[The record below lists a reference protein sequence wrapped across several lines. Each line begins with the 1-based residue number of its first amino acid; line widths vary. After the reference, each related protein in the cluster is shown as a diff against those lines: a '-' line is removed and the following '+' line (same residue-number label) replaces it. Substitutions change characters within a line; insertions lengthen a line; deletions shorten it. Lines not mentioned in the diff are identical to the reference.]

1 MTAAADL
8 HRIQAY
14 LRVAAPRGR
23 DAEKIG
29 PFLATVNRDTD
40 NPYLNYAIPD
50 DDASPSPSEIDAL
63 VAAYRA
69 RDRTPRLEYIPSIAP
84 DVEPALR
91 VARFEVESRTPLM
104 IYTGNVSAR
113 REVPEGIELVS
124 AASDDELR
132 GVATAQWEAYEEEG
146 QPPQRV
152 VDSLRRSLDAGALVA
167 LARDAE
173 THEAAGAGLCTSPQ
187 DGATELTSVGVRER
201 FRRRGIAEIMTHWLA
216 DRMSARGVDCVFLM
230 ADSEREERI
239 YARAGFETV
248 SEVLHISLKSAAR
261 SRC

>member
-23 DAEKIG
+23 DHERIG
-29 PFLATVNRDTD
+29 PFLATFNRDTD

-50 DDASPSPSEIDAL
+50 DDAKPSPSDIGAL

-69 RDRTPRLEYIPSIAP
+69 RDRKPRLEYIPSIAT

-91 VARFEVESRTPLM
+91 AARFDVENRTPLM
-104 IYTGNVSAR
+104 IYSGNVSAR
-113 REVPEGIELVS
+113 REVPDGIELVS
-124 AASDDELR
+124 AASDEELL

-146 QPPQRV
+146 QAPQRV

-173 THEAAGAGLCTSPQ
+173 TREPAGAGLCTSPQ
-187 DGATELTSVGVRER
+187 DGVTELTSVGVRER
-201 FRRRGIAEIMTHWLA
+201 FRRRGIAESMTHWLA
-216 DRMSARGVDCVFLM
+216 DEMSARGMDCVFLM

-248 SEVLHISLKSAAR
+248 SEVLHISLKTS
-261 SRC
+261 